1 MNDLSR
7 SRSKSRPEG
16 RRLPS
21 YFELIEDERR
31 RRGGGAGGGGAKKP
45 APNTKAGIL
54 SGAPNAGA
62 GTAFSRASGNNA
74 VVVKVLSYGAGAT
87 SARNVLAY
95 QSKEEKAHDQDG
107 REVTDLSA
115 AVHSWEREFG
125 DRQGSKDVLR
135 LAYELEPADREQVAR
150 ALSALA
156 SEGFRDVG
164 DTDRTYAFSVS
175 DGAKGRTRLNLA
187 LVIAHEKSD
196 RSDRSS
202 RNRIA
207 AAIDDVHWI
216 DARVDRALR
225 TQGITPV
232 SRYPIEFS
240 SGPKGF
246 TAALHAMQRGGVEI
260 TLSTKTNIEE
270 RPGRSGRY
278 HQAVARREIATSDHK
293 QLTAEGKIV
302 GALMQSRQPRDFM
315 HLLLSGPANID
326 RDQFI
331 LAGRDFLRE
340 QFFGHRYAYAVHNR
354 NDLDKHP
361 HLHVIVALRNASG
374 KMLNPNIRD
383 FTEWRTRFAEKARER
398 GIAIDRQKRVERAG
412 PPPVKRWEWEMFQ
425 RMGATAPTN
434 VVEKVISKLRD
445 TPKAPKLEEARKR
458 FDQTQQSIGRVI
470 QMLEGIAKD
479 RSAPSTARELSH
491 DLSIGLQ
498 REYRR
503 LETAVREGQDPKRL
517 KGEEHMLRS
526 TPISAA
532 QAKAA
537 KETLVTTA
545 TSIAAKILNPADRL
559 LFEQATSVI
568 TKVVGLQL
576 DSRVSKDRA
585 RALHGNA
592 KRFSDSL
599 ETKSA
604 AGRDHVAEQGVINKS
619 SNNRTLD
626 ASRIDRSNAEH
637 TGPEN
642 NGSNRDRQKPQ
653 QRDREVPK
661 SIKLR
666 PPQDKDRERGR

>member
-7 SRSKSRPEG
+7 SRSRSRPEG

-21 YFELIEDERR
+21 YFELIEDELR
-31 RRGGGAGGGGAKKP
+31 RRGGGGGGAKKP
-45 APNTKAGIL
+45 APSTKVGIL
-54 SGAPNAGA
+54 SGARNAGA

-115 AVHSWEREFG
+115 AVRSWEREFG
-125 DRQGSKDVLR
+125 SRQGSKDVLR
-135 LAYELEPADREQVAR
+135 LSYELEPTGREQVAR
-150 ALSALA
+150 AVSSLA
-156 SEGFRDVG
+156 SEGFRDIG

-175 DGAKGRTRLNLA
+175 EGVKGHSRLDLA
-187 LVIAHEKSD
+187 LVIAHEKRD

-202 RNRIA
+202 LNRIA
-207 AAIDDVHWI
+207 ADIDDVHAI
-216 DARVDRALR
+216 DARVDKALR
-225 TQGITPV
+225 MEGITSV
-232 SRYPIEFS
+232 SRYPAEFS

-246 TAALHAMQRGGVEI
+246 TAALHAMQRGGAKV
-260 TLSTKTNIEE
+260 TLSTKTHIEE

-278 HQAVARREIATSDHK
+278 LQGAARREITTSDHK
-293 QLTAEGKIV
+293 QITAEGKIV
-302 GALMQSRQPRDFM
+302 AALMQTRQPRDFM
-315 HLLLSGPANID
+315 HLLLSGPANVD
-326 RDQFI
+326 RAQFA

-361 HLHVIVALRNASG
+361 HLHVIVGLRNTSG

-412 PPPVKRWEWEMFQ
+412 PPPVKRWEWEMFH
-425 RMGATAPTN
+425 RMGATAPTD

-445 TPKAPKLEEARKR
+445 TPTAPKLEEARKR

-470 QMLEGIAKD
+470 KMLEGVAKD
-479 RSAPSTARELSH
+479 RSAPSTARELSY
-491 DLSIGLQ
+491 DLSIALQ

-503 LETAVREGQDPKRL
+503 LETAVREGQDPKRVI
-517 KGEEHMLRS
+517 GEEHMLRS

-537 KETLVTTA
+537 KETLATTA
-545 TSIAAKILNPADRL
+545 VSVAAKILNPSDRL
-559 LFEQATSVI
+559 LFEQATGVI
-568 TKVVGLQL
+568 SKVVGLQL
-576 DSRVSKDRA
+576 DSRVSKNRDHA
-585 RALHGNA
+585 HVSNG
-592 KRFSDSL
+592 KRSSDSL

-619 SNNRTLD
+619 SNNRSLD
-626 ASRIDRSNAEH
+626 ALRIGRSNAEQNR
-637 TGPEN
+637 PED

-653 QRDREVPK
+653 QRGREIPK

-666 PPQDKDRERGR
+666 PPLDKDRDRGR

>member
-7 SRSKSRPEG
+7 SRSGSKHEG

-21 YFELIEDERR
+21 YLDLIEDELR
-31 RRGGGAGGGGAKKP
+31 RRGGGGGGAKKATP
-45 APNTKAGIL
+45 RTKVGLPSA
-54 SGAPNAGA
+54 ARNAGA
-62 GTAFSRASGNNA
+62 ATAFSRASGNNA
-74 VVVKVLSYGAGAT
+74 VVVKVLSYGAGVA
-87 SARNVLAY
+87 SVRNVLAY

-107 REVTDLSA
+107 REVSDLSA
-115 AVHSWEREFG
+115 EVRSWEREFG
-125 DRQGSKDVLR
+125 NRKGSKDVLR
-135 LAYELEPADREQVAR
+135 LTYELESTDRGRVAR
-150 ALSALA
+150 ALSSLA

-175 DGAKGRTRLNLA
+175 EGVKGQTRLNLG
-187 LVIAHEKSD
+187 LVIAHEKRD

-202 RNRIA
+202 QNRIA
-207 AAIDDVHWI
+207 AEIDNVRAI
-216 DARVDRALR
+216 DARVDKALR
-225 TQGITPV
+225 EEGIAPV
-232 SRYPIEFS
+232 SRYPAEFS

-246 TAALHAMQRGGVEI
+246 IAALHAMQRGDAEV
-260 TLSTKTNIEE
+260 TLSTKTHLEE
-270 RPGRSGRY
+270 RPGKSGRY
-278 HQAVARREIATSDHK
+278 QQSAARRELTTSDHK
-293 QLTAEGKIV
+293 QLTAEGKVV
-302 GALMQSRQPRDFM
+302 GALMQTRQPRDFM
-315 HLLLSGPANID
+315 HLLLSGPANVD

-354 NDLDKHP
+354 KDLDKHP
-361 HLHVIVALRNASG
+361 HLHVIVGLRNSSG

-412 PPPVKRWEWEMFQ
+412 PPPVKRWEWEMFR
-425 RMGATAPTN
+425 RMGATAPPN

-445 TPKAPKLEEARKR
+445 KPTAPKLEEARRR
-458 FDQTQQSIGRVI
+458 FDQTKHSVGRVI

-503 LETAVREGQDPKRL
+503 LETAVRRGHDPTKM

-537 KETLVTTA
+537 KETLATTA
-545 TSIAAKILNPADRL
+545 ISVAAKILNPTDRL
-559 LFEQATSVI
+559 LFEQATKVI
-568 TKVVGLQL
+568 GKVVGLQL
-576 DSRVSKDRA
+576 DARVTKDRD
-585 RALHGNA
+585 RAGVDKA
-592 KRFSDSL
+592 KRSSDSL

-604 AGRDHVAEQGVINKS
+604 AGRDHVAEQGIDNWTS
-619 SNNRTLD
+619 SNRTAD
-626 ASRIDRSNAEH
+626 QSRIARSNSEH
-637 TGPEN
+637 ESSEN
-642 NGSNRDRQKPQ
+642 SRT
-653 QRDREVPK
+653 DRERNQRRERDQSK

-666 PPQDKDRERGR
+666 PPQDKDRDRSR